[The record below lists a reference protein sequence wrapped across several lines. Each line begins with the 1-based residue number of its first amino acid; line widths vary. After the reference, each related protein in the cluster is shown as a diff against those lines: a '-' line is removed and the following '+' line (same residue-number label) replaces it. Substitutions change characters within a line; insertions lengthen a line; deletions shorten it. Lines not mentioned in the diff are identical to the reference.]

1 MSKIIHIVQAY
12 RWGDREK
19 HSYVVGVY
27 DTKKRAVIAAD
38 KEEEYRGMK
47 YKCAIISTSLN
58 KSHSI
63 ESVNDSFTIDWREV
77 EILARRGEG

>member
-1 MSKIIHIVQAY
+1 MNKTIYVVQAY
-12 RWGDREK
+12 RWGNREN

-27 DTKKRAVIAAD
+27 DTNEQAIIAAD

-77 EILARRGEG
+77 